1 MVKQTF
7 TKEMINIISEMKG
20 KNMVSYQFPQINMKS
35 RTYGNFRINLEDYA
49 IEFSNENKLVDFF
62 DTNEEVAGFECGKV
76 DLKSEYSFAVPF
88 DTVPIEEKVRSIEI
102 ITDEIE
108 VDEHDYKIVFDN
120 AIIFHLEYQTL
131 MFSRSICFSELIYIS
146 DNDDYDSIY
155 PIEKVIEDWNSDGDY
170 KVSVKRTK
178 KSI

>member
-1 MVKQTF
+1 
-7 TKEMINIISEMKG
+7 
-20 KNMVSYQFPQINMKS
+20 MKS

-76 DLKSEYSFAVPF
+76 DLKSEYSFAVPV

-131 MFSRSICFSELIYIS
+131 MFSRSIWFSELIHIS

-178 KSI
+178 RCV